1 MFTLQ
6 DILQGNQDNVHLQ
19 RSVASD
25 PEMIF
30 SAAQHDSRMIERGN
44 LFVAIKGVRVD
55 GHQFIPAVA
64 RAGAAAVLCTEPS
77 GDVPADFLQ
86 IVVPDTIAA
95 LHATA
100 RVRAARQKNT
110 TFIGI
115 TGSNGKTS
123 TKEATAAVLSQQ
135 GPTLK
140 TFASYNNE
148 VGYPLTL
155 LRLEPE
161 HRYAVLEM
169 GAQWVGEL
177 AWLSTTIAR
186 PNWSIITN
194 VGAAHL
200 EYFGSQERVILA
212 KSELVQVLAPEGI
225 AILNYDDPNVRGMA
239 AKTDARVL
247 YYGLSEEAE
256 VRGSDIAGDTLR
268 GQSFTLHY
276 HEQQVRVQLHIPG
289 AHGVIVA
296 LAAAAAGCAA
306 EMQLEDIGAAL
317 ESLTPARGRGEI
329 KAGPNGSILI
339 DDTYNANRQSIV
351 AIVQAIQTA
360 ELPPGGKRW
369 AVLGDIF
376 ELGRY
381 ARAEHRM
388 SGEAL
393 AGNVD
398 YLIAVGDMARY
409 YLEGAILSG
418 MPSDHIYYFPADVE
432 DEAELAEA
440 KHAAAE
446 VLRQQVQA
454 TDLVLLK
461 GSRGMRM
468 ETMMTMF
475 D

>member
-100 RVRAARQKNT
+100 RVRAARQKDT

-200 EYFGSQERVILA
+200 EYFGSQERVAQA
-212 KSELVQVLAPEGI
+212 KSELVQVLRPDGI
-225 AILNYDDPNVRGMA
+225 AILNYDDPNVQAMRE
-239 AKTDARVL
+239 KTRARVL
-247 YYGLSEEAE
+247 FYGLSPQAH
-256 VRGSDIAGDTLR
+256 IYGDEITGDPLS
-268 GQSFTLHY
+268 GCSFTLNY
-276 HEQQVRVQLHIPG
+276 QYTQRRVELHLPG
-289 AHGVIVA
+289 RHSLMTAM
-296 LAAAAAGCAA
+296 AAAAAGIAA
-306 EMQLEDIGAAL
+306 EMQIDDMCAAL
-317 ESLTPARGRGEI
+317 EELKTAPGRCKI
-329 KAGPNGSILI
+329 KTEPNVCLLI
-339 DDTYNANRQSIV
+339 DDTYIANCQSML
-351 AIVQAIQTA
+351 T
-360 ELPPGGKRW
+360 
-369 AVLGDIF
+369 
-376 ELGRY
+376 
-381 ARAEHRM
+381 
-388 SGEAL
+388 
-393 AGNVD
+393 
-398 YLIAVGDMARY
+398 
-409 YLEGAILSG
+409 
-418 MPSDHIYYFPADVE
+418 
-432 DEAELAEA
+432 
-440 KHAAAE
+440 
-446 VLRQQVQA
+446 
-454 TDLVLLK
+454 
-461 GSRGMRM
+461 
-468 ETMMTMF
+468 
-475 D
+475 

>member
-1 MFTLQ
+1 MFTLN
-6 DILQGNQDNVHLQ
+6 DVLQGNQDNVQLHGQSAPNPAL
-19 RSVASD
+19 V
-25 PEMIF
+25 F
-30 SAAQHDSRMIERGN
+30 SAAQHDSRLIERGD
-44 LFVAIKGVRVD
+44 LFVAIKGVHVD

-64 RAGAAAVLCTEPS
+64 KAGATAALCTRPAD
-77 GDVPADFLQ
+77 DVPPDFLQ
-86 IVVPDTIAA
+86 IVVPDTLLA

-100 RVRAARQKNT
+100 RVRAARQQNT

-123 TKEATAAVLSQQ
+123 TKEATAAVLGRQ
-135 GPTLK
+135 GRALK

-155 LRLEPE
+155 LRLEPQ

-177 AWLSTTIAR
+177 AWLSNTIAR

-200 EYFGSQERVILA
+200 EYFGSQERVALA
-212 KSELVQVLAPEGI
+212 KSELVQVLPAQGI
-225 AILNYDDPNVRGMA
+225 AILNYDDPAVRAMA
-239 AKTDARVL
+239 EQTQARVL
-247 YYGLSEEAE
+247 FYGCDNGAE

-268 GQSFTLHY
+268 GRSFTLHY
-276 HEQQVRVQLHIPG
+276 HGQQQRVQLHVPG
-289 AHGVIVA
+289 AHGVMMA

-306 EMQLEDIGAAL
+306 EMHLDDICAAL
-317 ESLTPARGRGEI
+317 ESLSPARGRGEI
-329 KAGPNGSILI
+329 KAGPNGSTLI

-351 AIVQAIQTA
+351 AIANAMQAA

-369 AVLGDIF
+369 VVLGDIF

-381 ARAEHRM
+381 ARTEHRI

-393 AGNVD
+393 ADKVD
-398 YLIAVGDMARY
+398 YLIAIGDKARY
-409 YLEGAILSG
+409 FVEGAILGG
-418 MPSDHIYYFPADVE
+418 MPSDHIHYFPTDVD
-432 DEAELAEA
+432 DEADLEVA
-440 KHAAAE
+440 KRAAAE
-446 VLRQQVQA
+446 VLRQGVLD
-454 TDLVLLK
+454 TDLVLIK

-468 ETMMTMF
+468 ETILGML
-475 D
+475 